1 MKWKNEAMEK
11 LRQYYTMRH
20 ALGNIPLEID
30 RLAADACALRAVRT
44 DGVAVKGSGN
54 RREEALINNLVE
66 REELANTLEQVKR
79 WLVVADRGLAALT
92 SDEKLILDRLYMR
105 PERGALDRLCNE
117 LGVEQ
122 STVYRKRDQALHRFT
137 VALYG
142 FPET

>member
-11 LRQYYTMRH
+11 LRQYHTMRH
-20 ALGNIPLEID
+20 ALRNIPLEID
-30 RLAADACALRAVRT
+30 RLAADACALRAART
-44 DGVAVKGSGN
+44 DGVAVKGGGN

-66 REELANTLEQVKR
+66 RQELENSLEQVKR
-79 WLVVADRGLAALT
+79 WLSVTDRGLEALT

-122 STVYRKRDQALHRFT
+122 STVYRRRDEALHRFT